1 LDIQVITF
9 LPIRFDQPALA
20 QYGALF
26 AQCFPGATR
35 FTSEY
40 LAWQYLHN
48 PDGRA
53 VGFDAWDGEVLAA
66 HYVCLPALVQV
77 DGRAVRVLLS
87 LNTATAPAFQG
98 QGLFTRLA
106 ALTYDAGAALGYD
119 GVYGV
124 ANGNSTPGFVRK
136 LGFQLVRPL
145 EAMVGVGTLGTG
157 PMPHQLSFQRSW
169 TCETLRWRCASPYNP
184 VRCRQRGSL
193 WQFHAPAL
201 GQRVP
206 AYAELALADGMA
218 PPATAGVPPLRLFIG
233 LVPDAARGLATFASI
248 PRRLRPSPLNLI
260 YRSFT
265 QRVTHIDPRAVA
277 FTFLDFDAY

>member
-1 LDIQVITF
+1 MITF
-9 LPIRFDQPALA
+9 APIRFDEPALA
-20 QYGALF
+20 HYGALF
-26 AQCFPGATR
+26 AQCFPRTTR
-35 FTSEY
+35 FTPEY

-53 VGFDAWDGEVLAA
+53 VGFDAWEGEQLAA

-77 DGRAVRVLLS
+77 DGVAVRVLLS

-106 ALTYDAGAALGYD
+106 SLTYDAGAALGYD

-145 EAMVGVGTLGTG
+145 EAMVGIGTLGTAA
-157 PMPHQLSFQRSW
+157 MPRQLSFQRSW
-169 TCETLRWRCASPYNP
+169 TCETLQWRCASPYNP
-184 VRCRQRGSL
+184 VRCRPRGAM

-201 GQRVP
+201 GKHMP
-206 AYAELALADGMA
+206 AYAELALAHGIA
-218 PPATAGVPPLRLFIG
+218 PAPTAGVPPLRLFIG
-233 LVPDAARGLATFASI
+233 LVPDAARGLSTFATI

-265 QRVTHIDPRAVA
+265 QRVTHIDPRLVA
-277 FTFLDFDAY
+277 FSFLDFDAY

>member
-1 LDIQVITF
+1 MITF
-9 LPIRFDQPALA
+9 APIRFDEPALA
-20 QYGALF
+20 HYGDLF
-26 AQCFPGATR
+26 AQCFAGASR
-35 FTSEY
+35 FTADY

-53 VGFDAWDGEVLAA
+53 VGFDAWEGDVLAA
-66 HYVCLPALVQV
+66 HYVCLPALVQI
-77 DGRAVRVLLS
+77 DGRTVRVLLS

-157 PMPHQLSFQRSW
+157 AVPAQLSFQRSW
-169 TCETLRWRCASPYNP
+169 TRETLGWRCASPYNP
-184 VRCRQRGSL
+184 VRCRRRGPL

-201 GQRVP
+201 GRHVP
-206 AYAELALADGMA
+206 AYAELALADGIA
-218 PPATAGVPPLRLFIG
+218 PAATAGVPPLRLFIG